1 MKIGMNLLLWTGVPR
16 FEKHRKLIEKI
27 KAWGFDGVEFPIPP
41 TPDDEIRA
49 FAKLCDDLGLGR
61 TVVLAFGA
69 TQADPAS
76 SDPKLRR
83 AAVEATCRTV
93 DQTKL
98 LGADLIAGPLFQG
111 LGRLSGEPPTDDER
125 KWSTDT
131 VREAGEYAARH
142 NVRLALEPLNR
153 FEMYITNTLGD
164 ALELVK
170 QIGLTNVGLLA
181 DTHHSNIEEKDVGR
195 AWADVAPYIFH
206 VHISENDRGL
216 VGSGHA
222 VKPEI
227 FQVLHRA
234 GYKGFLTIEAFEKN
248 VPSGVPGLSLWRS
261 YGHSDTEMATLGLK
275 CIRDHLAAL

>member
-1 MKIGMNLLLWTGVPR
+1 MKVGMNMLLWTGVPR
-16 FEKHRKLIEKI
+16 FDKHRKRIEQI
-27 KAWGFDGVEFPIPP
+27 KAWGFDGVEFPIAP
-41 TPDDEIRA
+41 TPDEEIRA
-49 FAKLCDDLGLGR
+49 FAKQCDDLGLGR
-61 TVVLAFGA
+61 TVVLAYGA
-69 TQADPAS
+69 TEADPAS

-83 AAVEATCRTV
+83 AAVEATRRVV
-93 DQTKL
+93 DQTNL

-131 VREAGEYAARH
+131 IREAGEYAARH

-153 FEMYITNTLGD
+153 FEMYITNTLSD

-170 QIGLTNVGLLA
+170 RIGLSNVGLLA

-216 VGSGHA
+216 PGSGHGIPP
-222 VKPEI
+222 VVFE
-227 FQVLHRA
+227 VLHRA
-234 GYKGFLTIEAFEKN
+234 GYTGFLTIEAFEMN

-261 YGHSDTEMATLGLK
+261 FGHTDTEMATQGLK
-275 CIRDHLAAL
+275 FIRDKLAAL